1 MGLVRFS
8 RDCLMSRAARKENRE
23 LLEQQQQQQQQ
34 AAFYRQ
40 PFQPKSTPFHFLP
53 CYRTR
58 QPIMKVKGK
67 GKSLR
72 AELSAYRLQACA
84 ANCLQSLRASMKF
97 PNKRMKLMKALLRMW
112 RLLVIRGPPSDSDGE
127 RPRPINGQ
135 LVSPQHLWEVGCR
148 IYMTAVPDVFRAWRA
163 KAEWRADWRGVPTLA
178 GWENFAETPRP
189 ERRISPRVGH

>member
-1 MGLVRFS
+1 
-8 RDCLMSRAARKENRE
+8 
-23 LLEQQQQQQQQ
+23 
-34 AAFYRQ
+34 
-40 PFQPKSTPFHFLP
+40 
-53 CYRTR
+53 
-58 QPIMKVKGK
+58 MKVKGK

-135 LVSPQHLWEVGCR
+135 LVSPQHLWKVGCR
-148 IYMTAVPDVFRAWRA
+148 IYMTAVPDIFRAWLA
-163 KAEWRADWRGVPTLA
+163 KAYRANTCGDAPRDHFDPPADGVKCMCLCGCRRRWRLQ
-178 GWENFAETPRP
+178 
-189 ERRISPRVGH
+189 

>member
-1 MGLVRFS
+1 
-8 RDCLMSRAARKENRE
+8 
-23 LLEQQQQQQQQ
+23 
-34 AAFYRQ
+34 
-40 PFQPKSTPFHFLP
+40 
-53 CYRTR
+53 
-58 QPIMKVKGK
+58 MKVKGK

-148 IYMTAVPDVFRAWRA
+148 IYMTAVPDIFRAWLA
-163 KAEWRADWRGVPTLA
+163 KADWRADWRGVLYLQCGPCIQRPPAHA
-178 GWENFAETPRP
+178 GARLVLYREAIRDP
-189 ERRISPRVGH
+189 EACLYIFSEKIKEFQPSCRDAFM